1 MFDFTLKQSQPLKFP
16 GKKFVKKSDEFLGHF
31 DETSKMFEIGVKF
44 QFSLYFFIFSWEKL
58 YEPNDKND
66 KIKNNIE
73 KHRLSWRKENSLW
86 KLFDKKINAK
96 NNNIETE
103 LEENQEQKGSR

>member
-1 MFDFTLKQSQPLKFP
+1 MNTYNQLLDNNL
-16 GKKFVKKSDEFLGHF
+16 
-31 DETSKMFEIGVKF
+31 
-44 QFSLYFFIFSWEKL
+44 
-58 YEPNDKND
+58 PNNQ
-66 KIKNNIE
+66 NNIE